1 MIYIR
6 VCFSTFFQF
15 RMLRIYHLTN
25 HFRTKERGRERER
38 KREADKLTS
47 KGETAKRKN
56 IKKTDENKR
65 QQKLN
70 SN

>member
-1 MIYIR
+1 
-6 VCFSTFFQF
+6 
-15 RMLRIYHLTN
+15 MLRIYHLTN

-56 IKKTDENKR
+56 IKEDRRK
-65 QQKLN
+65 
-70 SN
+70 